1 MLLQWGTG
9 WHLGLRAT
17 TFNATDPS
25 LASHSQHSLRR
36 ICCNMGSPLLR
47 DGGDLLQQI
56 GLFLSLEKVENAD
69 KFYKTVVGA
78 RLLQQLWKKLTRE
91 EEIEAYRNEALLAIA
106 EFVKKNPRATEEQIL
121 KEVQTQ
127 IDAFVQKIQ

>member
-1 MLLQWGTG
+1 MS
-9 WHLGLRAT
+9 GLCNESNSYFRYAV
-17 TFNATDPS
+17 DV
-25 LASHSQHSLRR
+25 ASFAQDERSYPYV
-36 ICCNMGSPLLR
+36 MGSPLLR

-56 GLFLSLEKVENAD
+56 GLFLSLEKVEHAD

-78 RLLQQLWKKLTRE
+78 RLLQHLWKKLTRE
-91 EEIEAYRNEALLAIA
+91 EEIEEHRNEALLAIA
-106 EFVKKNPRATEEQIL
+106 EYVKKNPRATEEQIL

>member
-1 MLLQWGTG
+1 
-9 WHLGLRAT
+9 
-17 TFNATDPS
+17 
-25 LASHSQHSLRR
+25 
-36 ICCNMGSPLLR
+36 MGSPLLR

-56 GLFLSLEKVENAD
+56 GLFLSLEKVEHAD

-78 RLLQQLWKKLTRE
+78 RLLQHLWKKLTRE
-91 EEIEAYRNEALLAIA
+91 EEIEEHRNEALLAIA
-106 EFVKKNPRATEEQIL
+106 EYVKKNPRATEEQIL